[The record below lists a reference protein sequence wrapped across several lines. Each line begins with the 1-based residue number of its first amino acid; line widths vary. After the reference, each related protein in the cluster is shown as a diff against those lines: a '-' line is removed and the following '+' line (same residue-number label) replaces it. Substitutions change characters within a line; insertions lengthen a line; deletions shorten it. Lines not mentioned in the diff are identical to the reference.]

1 MADLFPET
9 DSKIVYIALIQDNDE
24 NQFLG
29 ESTFSQ
35 IEIVDV
41 SQTLSSFRRP
51 YQTGVDNDPASPRSH
66 VNFGSFDVP
75 QAGVSWDATKSKYPQ
90 REDGWE
96 ILRDELE
103 DPKDFCYYT
112 EVKTTGYNSKNPK
125 KTNLNDFWKNIGIV
139 SPSRVRANGGRKTCR
154 LVRLETVFVICF

>member
-41 SQTLSSFRRP
+41 SQSLNAFRRP
-51 YQTGVDNDPASPRSH
+51 YQTGVDNDPASLDR
-66 VNFGSFDVP
+66 
-75 QAGVSWDATKSKYPQ
+75 T
-90 REDGWE
+90 
-96 ILRDELE
+96 
-103 DPKDFCYYT
+103 
-112 EVKTTGYNSKNPK
+112 
-125 KTNLNDFWKNIGIV
+125 
-139 SPSRVRANGGRKTCR
+139 
-154 LVRLETVFVICF
+154 